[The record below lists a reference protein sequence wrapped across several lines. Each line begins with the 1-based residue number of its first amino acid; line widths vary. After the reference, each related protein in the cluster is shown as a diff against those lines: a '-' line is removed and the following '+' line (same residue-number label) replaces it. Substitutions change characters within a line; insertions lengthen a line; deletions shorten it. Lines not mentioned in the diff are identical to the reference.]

1 MQTNK
6 NNNFSRNSGS
16 EKHFKFH
23 LFFLKTCGQIRMIS
37 IPKARYFF
45 RKYTPSRSSNFS
57 SETRPD
63 KKLWSCW
70 SDLSYGGSAMQNI
83 CVYRKNLYHVT
94 NLVAHVICLQTFIK
108 VQNNFF
114 VQGFMGKNT
123 TLTLR
128 VL

>member
-23 LFFLKTCGQIRMIS
+23 LFFLKTCGQISMIS

-63 KKLWSCW
+63 KKLCSCW

-83 CVYRKNLYHVT
+83 CVYRKNVYHVIYQKNVHHVT
-94 NLVAHVICLQTFIK
+94 NLVAHVICLQNIYK
-108 VQNNFF
+108 GAKQF
-114 VQGFMGKNT
+114 VRSRAYG
-123 TLTLR
+123 
-128 VL
+128 